1 MKEFGAFVKKEFYH
15 ILRDKRTMLILLV
28 MPVVQIILFGFAI
41 STEIRNINVAI
52 VAPERTESIR
62 HLTEKIDANE
72 YFKVVEWLPSS
83 ACVDEQMRKDQIDIA
98 IVFGKNFDK
107 IPSLQMMVDA
117 SNPNTASAEMFYL
130 SGIVRDY
137 VRQVSDPG
145 QMRPGVEPTIRMLYN
160 PQMRS
165 SYNFVPGIMG
175 LIFILICALMTSV
188 SIVREKETGTM
199 EVLLTSPVKPIH
211 IIFAKMIPYFV
222 ISCVNLVTI
231 LLLAFFVLDVP
242 VAGSLFWLLLISLL
256 YIFLSLALGLLIS
269 TLVKTQVAAML
280 GSMMVLMLPAIML
293 SGMIFPIENM
303 PNILQWV
310 SHIVP
315 AKWYI
320 SAIRKLMI
328 EGVSYR
334 YVLTELSV
342 LVGFSIVLITVS
354 LKNFKNRL
362 E

>member
-1 MKEFGAFVKKEFYH
+1 MREFGAFVKKEFFH

-41 STEIRNINVAI
+41 STEIRNINIAI
-52 VAPERTESIR
+52 IAPERTESIR
-62 HLTEKIDANE
+62 QLTQKIDANE
-72 YFKVVEWLPSS
+72 YFKVVDWLPTSN
-83 ACVDEQMRKDQIDIA
+83 QIDREMQNDHIDVTV
-98 IVFGKNFDK
+98 VFGNHFEKR
-107 IPSLQMMVDA
+107 PSMQFVIDA
-117 SNPNTASAEMFYL
+117 SNPNTGSAEMFYL
-130 SGIVRDY
+130 SGIIRDY
-137 VRQVSDPG
+137 YKNMPNPDAAHPNIESN
-145 QMRPGVEPTIRMLYN
+145 IRMLYN

-165 SYNFVPGIMG
+165 AYNFVPGIMG

-199 EVLLTSPVKPIH
+199 EVLLTSPVKPIN
-211 IIFAKMIPYFV
+211 IIFAKMIPYFT
-222 ISCVNLVTI
+222 ISCVNLITI

-242 VAGSLFWLLLISLL
+242 MAGSLFWLSLL
-256 YIFLSLALGLLIS
+256 SLIYIFLSLALGLLIS
-269 TLVKTQVAAML
+269 TLVKTQIAAML
-280 GSMMVLMLPAIML
+280 GSVMALMLPAIML

-303 PNILQWV
+303 PTILQWI

-320 SAIRKLMI
+320 AATRKLMI
-328 EGVSYR
+328 EGVSFR
-334 YVLTELSV
+334 YVVTEMSV
-342 LVGFSIVLITVS
+342 LAGFSVVLIAVA